1 MINEEKLKK
10 FLSRWIEIPDESAE
24 QQRLKD
30 LDGCFEEL
38 SDTEKTEIKRG
49 ELY

>member
-24 QQRLKD
+24 QQRLKE
-30 LDGCFEEL
+30 LEECFGFCDGSEMDGTEE
-38 SDTEKTEIKRG
+38 DI
-49 ELY
+49 Y